1 MHIELRTKMT
11 TDEIESADA
20 DENLIIPLPPTADSW
35 SLLQDVDSGDD
46 VSLTSADGDVFIGDV
61 LDWDEDHYALMI
73 ELR

>member
-11 TDEIESADA
+11 TDEIESAD
-20 DENLIIPLPPTADSW
+20 EGLIIPLPPTADSW